1 METLTLTPSQTLI
14 PTLTLTLTFLGLIVE
29 ASASFTFPDA
39 GTSPDGLEPK
49 NKVGAL
55 FKPKQDRYGHC
66 VEASTPEKEKQRKGR
81 FSAQSS
87 GRSKRSKK

>member
-1 METLTLTPSQTLI
+1 
-14 PTLTLTLTFLGLIVE
+14 LIVY
-29 ASASFTFPDA
+29 ASASFTFPDP
-39 GTSPDGLEPK
+39 GKSPDGLEPK
-49 NKVGAL
+49 EKIIGVK
-55 FKPKQDRYGHC
+55 FKPKQDRYGHS